1 MCQII
6 DLSLDWNKSTK
17 TLLFARDNII
27 YSKKLEQA
35 KISLQ
40 SSVRLGDDKFPFLF
54 LSFHKNDHIG
64 VTTVERPDPKGL
76 PIFCQCSEFPP
87 HRGFELISSG

>member
-6 DLSLDWNKSTK
+6 DLPLDWNKSTK
-17 TLLFARDNII
+17 TLLFTRDNIM
-27 YSKKLEQA
+27 YSKKPEQA

-54 LSFHKNDHIG
+54 LSFHKKNWI
-64 VTTVERPDPKGL
+64 
-76 PIFCQCSEFPP
+76 
-87 HRGFELISSG
+87 

>member
-6 DLSLDWNKSTK
+6 DLRLDWNKSTK
-17 TLLFARDNII
+17 TLLFARDNIM
-27 YSKKLEQA
+27 YSKKPEQA

-40 SSVRLGDDKFPFLF
+40 SSVRLGDDKFPFFF

-76 PIFCQCSEFPP
+76 PIFSQCSEFPP
-87 HRGFELISSG
+87 HKGFKLMLRG